1 MNFQFDETQQSVVQV
16 VKDFAERELAPHI
29 EFIEENDHLPGN
41 AEFFKKA
48 GDAGLLG
55 LSFAEEYGGVG
66 LSCETQIIAHEELS
80 KVCPGATIALA
91 TSLAGMEIILKHG
104 TEEQKQKYLPACV
117 AGELVSG
124 MAFTEPGTG
133 SDPKQ
138 LTTVARDEG
147 DYYVLNGVK
156 RFITNAAYPG
166 PCTFYCRDEDDGKC
180 TAYIVDKFCEGCSL
194 SSEWDKIGFKGSPVY
209 DVFLDNVKVPK
220 CNRIGAKGDGFK
232 ILLSES
238 AVGKMVHGAISLGI
252 MEACQHLAIKYANE
266 KIHRNQPITKFPAIQ
281 MKIADICMYTE
292 SMRYMAYRCGQLA
305 DVDTMSEEFKSYA
318 AMTKTYAAETASK
331 VALLAMN
338 ILGSYGP
345 MKEYSVERYMR
356 DSLVEPHIE
365 VVSDVQRLITA
376 RYFIEQEK

>member
-1 MNFQFDETQQSVVQV
+1 MKKFLKVLAKNFERYLATALMVWIVGWTFFQV
-16 VKDFAERELAPHI
+16 LSRYFLKSIYWAGTEEMARYS
-29 EFIEENDHLPGN
+29 FIWMIMLGATMLTLDNDHL
-41 AEFFKKA
+41 
-48 GDAGLLG
+48 
-55 LSFAEEYGGVG
+55 
-66 LSCETQIIAHEELS
+66 
-80 KVCPGATIALA
+80 KVD
-91 TSLAGMEIILKHG
+91 ILKG
-104 TEEQKQKYLPACV
+104 V
-117 AGELVSG
+117 V
-124 MAFTEPGTG
+124 
-133 SDPKQ
+133 
-138 LTTVARDEG
+138 G
-147 DYYVLNGVK
+147 DHKALYYVLNGVK

-166 PCTFYCRDEDDGKC
+166 PCIFYCRDEDDGQC
-180 TAYIVDKFCEGCSL
+180 TAYIVDKFCEGYSL

-220 CNRIGAKGDGFK
+220 SNRIGAKGDGFK

-238 AVGKMVHGAISLGI
+238 AVGKMVHGAICLGI

-266 KIHRNQPITKFPAIQ
+266 KLHRNQPITKFPAIQ

-318 AMTKTYAAETASK
+318 AMTKTYAAETTSK

-338 ILGSYGP
+338 IMGAYGP